1 MNNRKATGSIIGSM
15 WRTKKVG
22 QTFVLNR
29 QEEVF
34 KNKVYPIEYALNEN
48 VQTHLNG
55 QIIDID
61 IDKTYRTFAEKR
73 PENFSIIIEKLK
85 SDARNIKRKLKLST
99 TDSYLEALNDG
110 ADVPVNEYL
119 KWLEQTIIEFAEY
132 DTNQYEDATIIE
144 ETVDKPKEVDEELVK
159 LKAQAKELDIVLKG
173 KQTVKSVQSK
183 INEKLKEQE

>member
-1 MNNRKATGSIIGSM
+1 MSNRKTTGSIIGSM

-22 QTFVLNR
+22 ETFVLNR

-55 QIIDID
+55 QIIDVD
-61 IDKTYRTFAEKR
+61 IDKTYRTFADKR

-132 DTNQYEDATIIE
+132 DTNQYEEATIID
-144 ETVDKPKEVDEELVK
+144 ETVVDEEFEAMKVK
-159 LKAQAKELDIVLKG
+159 AKEIGVSLRGIKTKDKL
-173 KQTVKSVQSK
+173 QTK